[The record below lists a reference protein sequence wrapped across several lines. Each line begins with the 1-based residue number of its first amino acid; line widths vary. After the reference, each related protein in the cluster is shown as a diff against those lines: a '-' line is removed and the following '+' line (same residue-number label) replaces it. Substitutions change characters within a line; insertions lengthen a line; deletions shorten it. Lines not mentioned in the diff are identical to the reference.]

1 MIEDLLGDLA
11 TGPWALPLL
20 FALVFGDA
28 FLVVV
33 PGEAAVTGFAA
44 LSVVNGDPPLAAVVL
59 VAAVAAFCGDAT
71 CYTIGRTIGLDR
83 WAWTR
88 RARLV
93 ALRAWARRR
102 LTRSTAAIVF
112 TARFIP
118 FARIAVNLTAGA
130 ERVPAPRYLGL
141 SALAAAGWATYQSLI
156 GAAVARLLPTAL
168 WRRSSSRSRSRSS
181 SAGRWMPRSAA
192 VRGPGADGSKRSRRG
207 RVASSPYRRIVHAS
221 PPIAH
226 GIRLPACV
234 A

>member
-1 MIEDLLGDLA
+1 MIDDLLGDLA

-44 LSVVNGDPPLAAVVL
+44 LSVVNGDPPLAAVVV

-71 CYTIGRTIGLDR
+71 CYTLGRTVGVDR
-83 WAWTR
+83 WAWMGR
-88 RARLV
+88 PRIV
-93 ALRAWARRR
+93 ALRAWAHRR

-130 ERVPAPRYLGL
+130 ERVPAPRYLAL
-141 SALAAAGWATYQSLI
+141 SALAALGWATYQSLI
-156 GAAVARLLPTAL
+156 GAAVARLLPGNPVAAVLLSIAVAL
-168 WRRSSSRSRSRSS
+168 LLGWGLDAALSRRLKPGELSVPSTPGASDSRRRHTGESSMPARRS
-181 SAGRWMPRSAA
+181 AMGFTGRRA
-192 VRGPGADGSKRSRRG
+192 
-207 RVASSPYRRIVHAS
+207 
-221 PPIAH
+221 
-226 GIRLPACV
+226 
-234 A
+234 